1 MAGPISPLSSPLH
14 RLPTLWSLYRPLL
27 RAASA
32 APLDPPHR
40 LALRDHVRQEFK
52 RWRKLQNVQ
61 RVKRKWT
68 EAEQLL
74 HSLENCHSSASHL
87 SNIRTLASHLSARF
101 HRPSPPRPPPP
112 PRRKPRLTPSIL
124 RATAFHPPMSRLRP
138 QPIGTSMMIFN
149 RRRASQRRYDLLEK
163 AKEYVEM
170 ARAEERFETD
180 TGARGAAGAAAGE
193 ARWGGEWEDWI
204 REARKKEWK
213 EQQRNEMR
221 IPPELQLKAREANRH
236 QRTAGVASYLHS
248 PVQLV
253 SSTL

>member
-1 MAGPISPLSSPLH
+1 MAGQTSLLSSPLH

-40 LALRDHVRQEFK
+40 QTLRDYVRQEFK

-61 RVKRKWT
+61 RVRLKWT

-74 HSLENCHSSASHL
+74 HSLQTSHNSATDL
-87 SNIRTLASHLSARF
+87 SALRTLASRLSARRR
-101 HRPSPPRPPPP
+101 RPAPARPAPRPP
-112 PRRKPRLTPSIL
+112 RKPRLTPSIL
-124 RATAFHPPMSRLRP
+124 RATSFHPPMSRLRP

-149 RRRASQRRYDLLEK
+149 RRRASQKRYDLLEK

-170 ARAEERFETD
+170 ARAEARFETGLG
-180 TGARGAAGAAAGE
+180 TGGAARE
-193 ARWGGEWEDWI
+193 ARWGGEWEGWI
-204 REARKKEWK
+204 REARTKESK

-221 IPPELQLKAREANRH
+221 IPAELQLKAREANR
-236 QRTAGVASYLHS
+236 RRERLRASRAQDAKGRGEAS
-248 PVQLV
+248 PPGP
-253 SSTL
+253 